1 MQASERFGM
10 EGRGGK
16 SRPFR
21 GRCLTVL
28 FFLVVSPGVVMPQ
41 ERSTR
46 QRSRS
51 DPSPYTFS
59 VGVDMVVL
67 HASVTN
73 RKGMLVSGLDRDSF
87 QVYEDGVLQR
97 ITHFSREDIPITVG
111 LVVDNSG
118 SMRTKRPGVIAAV
131 SAFVSSSKEED
142 EMFAV
147 SFNENVSFGLP
158 ADQPFTDKQGDLEAA
173 LSAIAADGMTAL
185 YDALAAA
192 IEHLKHGNREKQVLL
207 VVSDGEDNASQHTL
221 AQVMAMAGQPG
232 AIIYT
237 IGLFESGDVDRN
249 PRVLRRLA
257 RATGGEAFFPKS
269 GRSVIPICEQIARDI
284 RNQYTIVYSSTN
296 QDRDGTYRAIQVRA
310 GDQHRERMLVRTR
323 AGYFAPLEPRPSPP
337 GGATENEI
345 RN

>member
-1 MQASERFGM
+1 VQASERFGM
-10 EGRGGK
+10 DGRGGK
-16 SRPFR
+16 SHPFR

-46 QRSRS
+46 QGGRS

-97 ITHFSREDIPITVG
+97 ITHFSREDIPVTVG

-296 QDRDGTYRAIQVRA
+296 QERDGTYRAIQVRA